1 MNLRVA
7 ENSRENCEILA
18 PKKVK
23 TVTFINFENKNVAE
37 PELDLRVAENS
48 REIRD
53 EVLVILRVAENN
65 REIPEKVTFLK
76 QNENKNLDDSSR
88 GENVENETGERP

>member
-7 ENSRENCEILA
+7 VNSRDNCEILA

-23 TVTFINFENKNVAE
+23 TVTFMNYENKNVAE
-37 PELDLRVAENS
+37 TELDLRVAENS
-48 REIRD
+48 CEIRD

-65 REIPEKVTFLK
+65 REIPEKVTFVNSIVVGVRMWKTELERDK
-76 QNENKNLDDSSR
+76 PMILD
-88 GENVENETGERP
+88 